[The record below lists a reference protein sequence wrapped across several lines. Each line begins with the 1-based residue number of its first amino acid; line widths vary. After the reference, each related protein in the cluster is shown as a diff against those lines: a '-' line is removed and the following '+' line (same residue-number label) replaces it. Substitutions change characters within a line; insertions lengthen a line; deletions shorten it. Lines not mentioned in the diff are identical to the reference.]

1 MTYISRYLEPD
12 IKSRMFTGKA
22 IIVYGPR
29 QICAQAANSSMTT
42 RWISRPA
49 IMFKADKPEDTIT
62 FSDWKNDREMGG
74 AAGERRVLNFI
85 LCTPYYAE

>member
-29 QICAQAANSSMTT
+29 QCGKTT
-42 RWISRPA
+42 MIRHITNEWINDVLWLNGDSPA
-49 IMFKADKPEDTIT
+49 RYQWQ
-62 FSDWKNDREMGG
+62 SG
-74 AAGERRVLNFI
+74 RVFLQEVLI
-85 LCTPYYAE
+85 R